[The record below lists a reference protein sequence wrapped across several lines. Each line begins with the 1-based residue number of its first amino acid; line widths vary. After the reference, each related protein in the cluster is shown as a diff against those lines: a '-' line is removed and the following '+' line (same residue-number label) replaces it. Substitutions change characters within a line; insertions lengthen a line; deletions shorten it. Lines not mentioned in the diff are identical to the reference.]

1 MLIVKVSKRKT
12 SNRYKISRKFLLFW
26 TIFIGLGAV
35 FGSSC
40 MLIDPSGK
48 LMGMDAMLPYFQVLP
63 FASVLFQNFIFS
75 GIALLIVNGITN
87 ILSFVLLLK
96 NKKLGMYLGMI
107 FGITLMLWIIIQFI
121 IFPLN
126 FMSTIYFIFGFL
138 QFITGY
144 IMIVGYKQ
152 DNFNFDINSY
162 PNISQNSK
170 SLVVYFS
177 RMGYTK
183 KIAYELANRL
193 NSEIYEIK
201 TKEKIDG
208 NLGFWWCG
216 RFGMHGWTMPI
227 DEITIDLTK
236 YEKVFICTPIWVFQ
250 TAAPVK
256 EFCDKASGKIKN
268 VSYCF
273 NHFMKTSFKSLAKDL
288 DNRLNTKHQNVLSYS
303 CHFGK
308 YKLIY
313 DESNT
318 NLKK

>member
-1 MLIVKVSKRKT
+1 MVVLIVKVSKRKT

-107 FGITLMLWIIIQFI
+107 FGITLMLWIVIQFI

-183 KIAYELANRL
+183 KIAYELANSL

-216 RFGMHGWTMPI
+216 RFGMHGWTMAI
-227 DEITIDLTK
+227 DEINIDLTK

-256 EFCDKASGKIKN
+256 EFCDKASGKLKM
-268 VSYCF
+268 F
-273 NHFMKTSFKSLAKDL
+273 HTA
-288 DNRLNTKHQNVLSYS
+288 
-303 CHFGK
+303 
-308 YKLIY
+308 LI
-313 DESNT
+313 T
-318 NLKK
+318 L

>member
-1 MLIVKVSKRKT
+1 MVLIVKVSKRKI

-107 FGITLMLWIIIQFI
+107 VGITLMLWIVIQFI

-183 KIAYELANRL
+183 KLPMN
-193 NSEIYEIK
+193 
-201 TKEKIDG
+201 
-208 NLGFWWCG
+208 
-216 RFGMHGWTMPI
+216 
-227 DEITIDLTK
+227 
-236 YEKVFICTPIWVFQ
+236 
-250 TAAPVK
+250 
-256 EFCDKASGKIKN
+256 
-268 VSYCF
+268 
-273 NHFMKTSFKSLAKDL
+273 
-288 DNRLNTKHQNVLSYS
+288 
-303 CHFGK
+303 
-308 YKLIY
+308 
-313 DESNT
+313 
-318 NLKK
+318 

>member
-107 FGITLMLWIIIQFI
+107 FGITLMLWIVIQFI

-183 KIAYELANRL
+183 KIAYELANSL

-216 RFGMHGWTMPI
+216 RFGMHGWTMAI
-227 DEITIDLTK
+227 DEINIDLTK

-256 EFCDKASGKIKN
+256 EFCDKASGKLKM
-268 VSYCF
+268 F
-273 NHFMKTSFKSLAKDL
+273 HTA
-288 DNRLNTKHQNVLSYS
+288 
-303 CHFGK
+303 
-308 YKLIY
+308 LI
-313 DESNT
+313 T
-318 NLKK
+318 L

>member
-1 MLIVKVSKRKT
+1 MVVLIVKVSKRKT

-107 FGITLMLWIIIQFI
+107 FGITLMLWIVIQFI

-183 KIAYELANRL
+183 KIAYELANSL

-208 NLGFWWCG
+208 NLGFW
-216 RFGMHGWTMPI
+216 
-227 DEITIDLTK
+227 
-236 YEKVFICTPIWVFQ
+236 
-250 TAAPVK
+250 
-256 EFCDKASGKIKN
+256 
-268 VSYCF
+268 
-273 NHFMKTSFKSLAKDL
+273 
-288 DNRLNTKHQNVLSYS
+288 
-303 CHFGK
+303 
-308 YKLIY
+308 
-313 DESNT
+313 
-318 NLKK
+318 